1 MHKDD
6 KQTVACHISV
16 ISSNLGHIS
25 RAIEKQISNDAEF
38 EILDR
43 LMENVYIRLEE
54 IEFTLNIWGDT
65 DCSCDDCRCE
75 SDPWYKFD
83 RKGQSFH
90 PSDYRMD

>member
-25 RAIEKQISNDAEF
+25 RAIEKQVSNDAEF

-43 LMENVYIRLEE
+43 LMENVYMRLEE
-54 IEFTLNIWGDT
+54 IELTLNLWGESRCACG
-65 DCSCDDCRCE
+65 DCGYDD
-75 SDPWYKFD
+75 DPWYRFD
-83 RKGQSFH
+83 RKTPSFH
-90 PSDYRMD
+90 PDDYKMD